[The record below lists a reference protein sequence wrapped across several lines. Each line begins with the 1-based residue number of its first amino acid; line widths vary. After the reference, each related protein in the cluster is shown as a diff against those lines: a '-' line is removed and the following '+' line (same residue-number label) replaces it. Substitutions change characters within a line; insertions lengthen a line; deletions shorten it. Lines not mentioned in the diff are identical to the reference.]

1 MSFVTRG
8 ALPEATSIRVRPL
21 LGIWLSPRE
30 TIRSLVATDPTR
42 GVVVISWLAGVAAF
56 LDALLPKVEPKFP
69 VGMAILMAIAGGPLV
84 IFLLVFVEAYLT
96 AGTGRLLGGR
106 AGLLELRAALAWAN
120 APLLGFL
127 VLWAVHGIVAVPRHA
142 MQALGIALFLWVAI
156 LGVVLVAEVQ
166 RFSVG
171 RSLGTIVLAWVAK
184 IAIIVGIV
192 LSAS

>member
-1 MSFVTRG
+1 MSFVTRS
-8 ALPEATSIRVRPL
+8 ASPKVTSSSVRPL

-30 TIRSLVATDPTR
+30 TIRWLVATDPTR
-42 GVVVISWLAGVAAF
+42 GVVVISWIAGIAVF
-56 LDALLPKVEPKFP
+56 LDALLPKVEPKLP
-69 VGMAILMAIAGGPLV
+69 VGVAILMAIAAGPLV

-127 VLWAVHGIVAVPRHA
+127 VLWAVHGIAAVPRPA
-142 MQALGIALFLWVAI
+142 MQALGIALFLWAGI
-156 LGVVLVAEVQ
+156 LAVVLVAEVQ

-171 RSLGTIVLAWVAK
+171 RSLGSIVLAWVAK

-192 LSAS
+192 VSAS